1 MSKFQRLS
9 RVGISAVVVTTL
21 AACANQPYGNSNY
34 PSGSQPVYT
43 QPGYSQPGYSSFGTI
58 ANVEMV
64 RAGGGTGGIAGA
76 AIGGVAG
83 GVLGNQVGGGS
94 GRTVATVAGVIGGAL
109 IGQAVER
116 NSAAGRGADVYRV
129 TVRLDNGSSQVFD
142 YQQSPNVRIGER
154 VRVEGNQLY
163 R

>member
-1 MSKFQRLS
+1 MKRIQRL
-9 RVGISAVVVTTL
+9 GGIAISAASIALL
-21 AACANQPYGNSNY
+21 AACAAQPNYGGNTY
-34 PSGSQPVYT
+34 PSSQPVYG
-43 QPGYSQPGYSSFGTI
+43 QPGQAAFGTVT
-58 ANVEMV
+58 NVELV
-64 RAGGGTGGIAGA
+64 RAGGSSGIAGT

-94 GRTVATVAGVIGGAL
+94 GRTAATVVGAVGGAL
-109 IGQAVER
+109 IGNAIER

-129 TVRLDNGSSQVFD
+129 SVRLDNGGTQAFD
-142 YQQSPNVRIGER
+142 YQNAPNVRIGDR